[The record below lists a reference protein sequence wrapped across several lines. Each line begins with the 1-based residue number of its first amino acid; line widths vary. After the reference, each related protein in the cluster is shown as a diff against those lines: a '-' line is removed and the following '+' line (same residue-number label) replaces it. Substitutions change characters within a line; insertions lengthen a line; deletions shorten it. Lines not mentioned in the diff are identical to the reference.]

1 MGSGL
6 GRTLGQI
13 MNYVSIVFSAKDR
26 VWNNFLSKCLPV
38 KMDCKLLDMKVLFFR
53 KHVIKYCFLVKK
65 LLSVRLQFMICC
77 LQVEILPVRYVTAC
91 CLFFQ

>member
-26 VWNNFLSKCLPV
+26 VWNNFLSMCLPV
-38 KMDCKLLDMKVLFFR
+38 KMDCKLLDIRF
-53 KHVIKYCFLVKK
+53 CFSENML
-65 LLSVRLQFMICC
+65 
-77 LQVEILPVRYVTAC
+77 
-91 CLFFQ
+91 